1 MRYYQI
7 TVRLPNGSTQTF
19 FVQATSEAEA
29 QRRGRQFGVGDIE
42 DSGAAVVTVDGV
54 QDGLPENATVFN
66 SQGQNIGSR
75 AFNTGAFSQEGD
87 SGQLR
92 QDFLEQFLPD
102 FTSAFVQ
109 GRQAVGRALPNIDI
123 TGGFGRSAANLL
135 ATPLTSLRN
144 IQTAIN
150 QQRAPLELTGN
161 PFQQAAQTFQNLVG
175 MGRNPDNPF
184 LSELQN
190 PQLGV
195 GTGVSRNPFAI
206 EAEQLAR
213 GAARNRFGSLFA
225 NRFLPT
231 SAQVLQDFQ
240 ESEGFGR
247 ENTFLPFLQQRFGL
261 G

>member
-29 QRRGRQFGVGDIE
+29 QRRGRQFGVGDV
-42 DSGAAVVTVDGV
+42 DDAGAAIVTVDGV

-75 AFNTGAFSQEGD
+75 AFNTGAFGGQGD
-87 SGQLR
+87 AGDIR
-92 QDFLEQFLPD
+92 QDFLDQFLPD
-102 FTSAFVQ
+102 FTSPFVQ

-123 TGGFGRSAANLL
+123 TGGFGRAAANLL

-150 QQRAPLELTGN
+150 QERAPLELTGN

-225 NRFLPT
+225 NRFLPNQAT
-231 SAQVLQDFQ
+231 VLRDFE

>member
-1 MRYYQI
+1 MSY
-7 TVRLPNGSTQTF
+7 TKTTNFGAKDSLPS
-19 FVQATSEAEA
+19 
-29 QRRGRQFGVGDIE
+29 GDTNKIVKGTE
-42 DSGAAVVTVDGV
+42 FDV
-54 QDGLPENATVFN
+54 EFN
-66 SQGQNIGSR
+66 
-75 AFNTGAFSQEGD
+75 
-87 SGQLR
+87 
-92 QDFLEQFLPD
+92 
-102 FTSAFVQ
+102 
-109 GRQAVGRALPNIDI
+109 
-123 TGGFGRSAANLL
+123 
-135 ATPLTSLRN
+135 N

-150 QQRAPLELTGN
+150 QQGAPLRLTGN